1 MNKYINFIKFA
12 MLLVLVVSF
21 SACGMKSQSFVE
33 TAYDSIKTANITV
46 DELMTEAGEMY
57 QEGKLS
63 ESEKEK
69 IDQIYNQYRAASD
82 LADSALAAYKRTQD
96 QDDKQKALSALAEL
110 EHLEAK
116 IKVLINKFMESENGK

>member
-12 MLLVLVVSF
+12 MLFVLVVTF
-21 SACGMKSQSFVE
+21 SACGIKSQSFVE
-33 TAYDSIKTANITV
+33 TSYDSIKTANVTV
-46 DELMTEAGEMY
+46 NELMTKAGEMY

-63 ESEKEK
+63 ESKKEK
-69 IDQIYNQYRAASD
+69 IDQMYQQYRAVSD

-96 QDDKQKALSALAEL
+96 QDDKQKVLDALAEL

-116 IKVLINKFMESENGK
+116 IKVLINKLMEPENEK